1 MTSHF
6 QTQNAWRRGGLLI
19 LLATFVLTTVGCA
32 SKGFVRREI
41 DTQVAELAQRSTA
54 LETSLETTQTRLD
67 RTDDRLTG
75 ENREQD
81 YRIDE
86 ASQTALEALERARQA
101 GKLAEGKLLFEAVLS
116 DDKVRF
122 GFDKAE
128 LSDEAKEAL
137 NALGDRLKTDNR
149 KVYLEIQGHTD
160 ATGPEVHNMNL
171 GEERAEVVRRYLNL
185 ELGIPLHRME
195 TISYGETAPV
205 ADNDSR
211 EGRSQNRRVVIVVL
225 S

>member
-1 MTSHF
+1 MNSPT
-6 QTQNAWRRGGLLI
+6 QTRCAWQQSGLMI
-19 LLATFVLTTVGCA
+19 LLAALVLTTVGCA

-41 DTQVAELAQRSTA
+41 DTQVAELAQRSTV
-54 LETSLETTQTRLD
+54 LETNLEQTQTRLD
-67 RTDDRLTG
+67 RTDERLTG
-75 ENREQD
+75 ENQEQD
-81 YRIDE
+81 QHIDE
-86 ASQTALEALERARQA
+86 VSQTALEALERAREA

-128 LSDEAKEAL
+128 LGDEAKAAL
-137 NALGDRLKTDNR
+137 NMLGDRLKEENR
-149 KVYLEIQGHTD
+149 EVYLEIQGHTD
-160 ATGPEVHNMNL
+160 TSGPEVHNLNL
-171 GEERAEVVRRYLNL
+171 GEKRAEVVRRYLNL

-195 TISYGETAPV
+195 TISYGEAAPI

-211 EGRSQNRRVVIVVL
+211 EGRAQNRRVVIVVL